1 MAVIFQEHA
10 QWLTTALIIIAIV
23 VALTVFSF
31 WRKRYADRGPKKG
44 EVRDPEQVRRQN
56 PPDHA

>member
-1 MAVIFQEHA
+1 MFFEEHA
-10 QWLTTALIIIAIV
+10 QWLMVALVIICV
-23 VALTVFSF
+23 VAALTMFSF

-44 EVRDPEQVRRQN
+44 VPNDPKKVRRQN